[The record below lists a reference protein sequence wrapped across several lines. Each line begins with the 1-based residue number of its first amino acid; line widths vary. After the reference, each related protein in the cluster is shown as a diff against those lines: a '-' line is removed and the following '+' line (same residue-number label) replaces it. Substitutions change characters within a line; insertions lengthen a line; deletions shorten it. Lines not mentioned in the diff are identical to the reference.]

1 MATNLETIESAL
13 RKLGVLD
20 IEESASAR
28 QGVIGL
34 RLLNQMLTRWEANDI
49 PMGFTTQTSLSATLP
64 VPEEAQAAVENNL
77 AIECGPDFG
86 TTPPQAVI
94 IMADTGLAALLRD
107 AFIVT
112 PNDLSNMPGNRSRWN
127 INTDS

>member
-34 RLLNQMLTRWEANDI
+34 RLLNQMLTRWEANNI
-49 PMGFTTQTSLSATLP
+49 PMGFTTQTNLSATIP
-64 VPEEAQAAVENNL
+64 VPDEAQAAVENNL

-94 IMADTGLAALLRD
+94 VLADTHLAALLRD

-112 PNDLSNMPGNRSRWN
+112 PNDLSNMPGARSRWN